1 MFKGIHKGEMCV
13 AQVIDR
19 FCQNGTIHETIVRFE
34 ARFIKFL
41 IEQNLFFQ
49 LYIMISFKNELSLKK
64 KR

>member
-41 IEQNLFFQ
+41 IEQNLFFNF
-49 LYIMISFKNELSLKK
+49 I
-64 KR
+64 